1 MLNGYGVAFFKLS
14 LGMGT
19 MITYGSYF
27 GGGRIYPPQQYAYV
41 RRSMRV
47 HAGGHRDLSGGIYL
61 WLRPEAGPLGVITLP
76 LCLHRSRWVRR

>member
-1 MLNGYGVAFFKLS
+1 VLNGYGVAFFKLS

-47 HAGGHRDLSGGIYL
+47 HAAGIAIFPAVFTFGFAP
-61 WLRPEAGPLGVITLP
+61 RRGPLGVITLP